1 MYNLGLHEVFGC
13 SCHDSIFVRRDMRVL
28 SVLTERKGHVTLQ
41 ETGNYLHAKKSDLRM
56 NLIGTWTSWVPSLK
70 NHKTHISII

>member
-1 MYNLGLHEVFGC
+1 
-13 SCHDSIFVRRDMRVL
+13 MRVL

-41 ETGNYLHAKKSDLRM
+41 ETGSYLHAKKSDLRM

>member
-1 MYNLGLHEVFGC
+1 
-13 SCHDSIFVRRDMRVL
+13 MRVL

-41 ETGNYLHAKKSDLRM
+41 GTGNYLHAKKSDLRM
-56 NLIGTWTSWVPSLK
+56 NLFGTWTSWAPSLK